1 MIPLIKLELVRSNIE
16 FKKMKII
23 SILFAVLFSSSY
35 AAPQRNL
42 ATGGIKEQH
51 NKGMYISYSTI
62 VPSQPRYFYPVAT
75 QISL

>member
-51 NKGMYISYSTI
+51 NKGI
-62 VPSQPRYFYPVAT
+62 
-75 QISL
+75 